1 MPNSYTPL
9 TLVAGSASPNGTS
22 QLNYGPFD
30 FEYLNKDDIKFAV
43 LTPGPLWADVP
54 IASINETTK
63 IITLSSSVVAQYPSL
78 TITSAR
84 IYRAT
89 TTNALVDFTA
99 GSRISEADLDTAYRQ
114 GLFAAQEASED
125 ASGSASRAITTNSD
139 IQDGAVTASKLA
151 TDSVEAVKIK
161 DGVVGATKL
170 ASTLDLSSKNVTL
183 SDSASNNAVSQ
194 TAVIRHINAIKSAI
208 DISSGMVGVLPKANG
223 GTPNNVLESFYLGCD
238 GIEFTLPGS
247 GRSFTPEV
255 VTASQ
260 IQTLSSSYALING
273 STVQYTP
280 PAGTSVVIYEFRF
293 FVGAGTSGSDAKAA
307 FRLYLDDVQVTD
319 YYSVGNGIEH
329 SLPLGWHTVKH
340 AFRIGTGSNF
350 PHAGS
355 GRVTSW
361 TSNKTITLKGRGDG
375 ASAKCHSTF
384 YDEFSTSTER
394 YIKPSIGITALA

>member
-9 TLVAGSASPNGTS
+9 ALAAGSSPNGRS
-22 QLNYGPFD
+22 QLEYGPFD
-30 FEYLNKDDIKFAV
+30 FDYLNKDDIKFTVYAGTQWDTLEV
-43 LTPGPLWADVP
+43 
-54 IASINETTK
+54 ASVNETTK
-63 IITLSSSVVAQYPSL
+63 YITLTNSIVAQYGALLASS
-78 TITSAR
+78 ITLGR
-84 IYRAT
+84 VYRTT

-99 GSRISEADLDTAYRQ
+99 GSRISESDLDTAYKQ
-114 GLFAAQEASED
+114 GLFAAQEVAED
-125 ASGSASRAITTNSD
+125 ASGSANRAITTNSD

-151 TDSVEAVKIK
+151 TDAVEGVKIK
-161 DGVVGATKL
+161 DGEVGATKL
-170 ASTLDLSSKNVTL
+170 ATVLDLSSKSVTL
-183 SDSASNNAVSQ
+183 ANSAISESAVVARAG
-194 TAVIRHINAIKSAI
+194 AVKTAI

-255 VTASQ
+255 VTTSQ
-260 IQTLSSSYALING
+260 IQTLSSSYAVING
-273 STVQYTP
+273 STAVYTP
-280 PAGTSVVIYEFRF
+280 PAGTSVVIYEFKF
-293 FVGAGTSGSDAKAA
+293 FVGAGSSGSDAKAA

-384 YDEFSTSTER
+384 YDEFSASTER

>member
-9 TLVAGSASPNGTS
+9 ALVAGSSPNGRS
-22 QLNYGPFD
+22 QLEYGPFD
-30 FEYLNKDDIKFAV
+30 FDYLNKDDIKFAV
-43 LTPGPLWADVP
+43 YAGTQWDTLEV
-54 IASINETTK
+54 ASVNETTK
-63 IITLSSSVVAQYPSL
+63 FITLTNSIVAQYGELLASS
-78 TITSAR
+78 ITLGRA
-84 IYRAT
+84 YRTT

-99 GSRISEADLDTAYRQ
+99 GSRISESDLDTAYKQ
-114 GLFAAQEASED
+114 GLFAAQEVAED
-125 ASGSASRAITTNSD
+125 ASGSANRAITTNSD

-151 TDSVEAVKIK
+151 TDAVEAVKIK

-170 ASTLDLSSKNVTL
+170 ANVLDLSSKSVTL
-183 SDSASNNAVSQ
+183 ANSAISEAAVVARAG
-194 TAVIRHINAIKSAI
+194 AVKTAI

-255 VTASQ
+255 VTTAQ
-260 IQTLSSSYALING
+260 IQTLSSSYAVING

-329 SLPLGWHTVKH
+329 GLPLGWHTVKH

-384 YDEFSTSTER
+384 YDEFSASTER
-394 YIKPSIGITALA
+394 YIKPSIGITALS